1 MIQPFKR
8 YKLAVVDDMKTNLE
22 ALRGIL
28 EHLYDVILLKSGRQA
43 LLYLEKNEYPDL
55 ILMDIDM
62 PEMDGVET
70 ARKIKEMTKDR
81 IPILFVTALSDKETV
96 MMCRRIN
103 AAGYILRPYNPVF
116 VKSEIKRILT
126 GRSDSE

>member
-1 MIQPFKR
+1 
-8 YKLAVVDDMKTNLE
+8 
-22 ALRGIL
+22 
-28 EHLYDVILLKSGRQA
+28 
-43 LLYLEKNEYPDL
+43 
-55 ILMDIDM
+55 MDIDM